1 MAMLNDRM
9 VYIYI
14 IVYAHVIYI
23 KSSSRKIDTHH
34 CCCNLKHQESIA
46 IPSTY
51 TKIRHVSPG
60 KNWVDVGGNF
70 YSFGVPSLSSL
81 GYPFSRIVHLR
92 CQRPRR
98 FETVGLV
105 GLGLSVL
112 SIPGIQPSIWW
123 KLLRAH
129 FVFWG
134 YHQEISRKFHGIFL
148 AFLFTFFWYFGAA
161 PNWSTTKKKRGW
173 HYGCFQ
179 NSKWLHNMAV
189 PSSWS
194 SSWGCHPFHLK
205 KMRLYIMIN
214 GLIND

>member
-1 MAMLNDRM
+1 MTGWC
-9 VYIYI
+9 IYI

-23 KSSSRKIDTHH
+23 TSSSRKIDTHH

-60 KNWVDVGGNF
+60 KNWVDVGGNS

-161 PNWSTTKKKRGW
+161 PNWSTTKKTGLTLRLFPKFQMASQ
-173 HYGCFQ
+173 HGCTIQLVQFMGMSSFPPQ
-179 NSKWLHNMAV
+179 KNAV
-189 PSSWS
+189 IY
-194 SSWGCHPFHLK
+194 H
-205 KMRLYIMIN
+205 
-214 GLIND
+214 D

>member
-23 KSSSRKIDTHH
+23 TSSSRKIDTHH

-60 KNWVDVGGNF
+60 KNWVDVGGNS

-161 PNWSTTKKKRGW
+161 PNWSTTKKNGVDTTAV
-173 HYGCFQ
+173 
-179 NSKWLHNMAV
+179 SKIPNGFTTWLYHPV
-189 PSSWS
+189 GPVHGDVILSTSKKCGYISW
-194 SSWGCHPFHLK
+194 L
-205 KMRLYIMIN
+205 M
-214 GLIND
+214 D